1 MKEEE
6 ERKRASEE
14 TRGVGFLASKRLRE
28 TVTDE
33 LADDVKAWLSVED
46 SETDSVSELLKLLD
60 DSPEDT
66 TSASSSTSSPTLF
79 GMRVRFSD
87 NPYSSALIFQS
98 SSSYITING
107 NEESCGSSFSDSE
120 SSVMASVDMGGI
132 LNANVKVGSGLKG
145 IRGREEA
152 EGGGGTWDRSGGRG
166 AWVDDGLEVGMG
178 RRAVGEVSRR
188 GGGGNTSF
196 EIWTGI
202 S

>member
-14 TRGVGFLASKRLRE
+14 TGDVGFLASKRLRE

-107 NEESCGSSFSDSE
+107 NEESCGSSFSESE

-132 LNANVKVGSGLKG
+132 LNANVKVGSGLEG
-145 IRGREEA
+145 IRGWVEA
-152 EGGGGTWDRSGGRG
+152 EGGGGAWDRSEEEARG
-166 AWVDDGLEVGMG
+166 WMMDWEWEW
-178 RRAVGEVSRR
+178 GEKQLVRFL
-188 GGGGNTSF
+188 G
-196 EIWTGI
+196 EEED
-202 S
+202 

>member
-14 TRGVGFLASKRLRE
+14 TGDVGFLASKRLRE

-107 NEESCGSSFSDSE
+107 NEESCGSSFSESE

-132 LNANVKVGSGLKG
+132 LNANVKVGSRLEG
-145 IRGREEA
+145 IRGWVEA
-152 EGGGGTWDRSGGRG
+152 EGGGGAWDRSEEEARG
-166 AWVDDGLEVGMG
+166 WMMDWEWEWDEKQLVRFL
-178 RRAVGEVSRR
+178 GEEEELRKYL
-188 GGGGNTSF
+188 F
-196 EIWTGI
+196 
-202 S
+202 